1 MSKEIISSCCNL
13 TLTTGNKDRNSE
25 PTAPVSMSYMRVPKL
40 HQSTA
45 FPWPIRC
52 RISGALYPQEKE
64 GEVNGD
70 ALARGDVVHTDTTSK
85 KLWGSS

>member
-1 MSKEIISSCCNL
+1 MTQQNGNRNEVACQRKSYHPVVTL
-13 TLTTGNKDRNSE
+13 TLTTMFTGNKDRSSE

-64 GEVNGD
+64 GFHEQFIP
-70 ALARGDVVHTDTTSK
+70 RK
-85 KLWGSS
+85 